1 MGYASFSNTA
11 HFKGDPAEIWDA
23 FANPAVAGIYAEHQT
38 EFFPGPDF
46 ALAAGKTWQERH
58 GAECDFDVVE
68 WTITD
73 YVPQTTIAFKGRQS
87 GILQKVRMSME
98 AADGGWTL
106 VEDIRFSPTVGGKW
120 GTSVVAWIMWA
131 TGLLA
136 KFSDDHGDTFD
147 RLRRHLDG
155 ESGEVAVPDEVR
167 LESAMVGHASSFVPA
182 VRNTVSSAAADE
194 LDGTAESMAAVDR
207 VLGHY
212 GERTVPLSEDD
223 YLRAAAYVFE
233 VARAEFGGR
242 YVEDEDGE
250 AVALVVGEPSCS
262 VTVMALGKVMK
273 RVQHGP
279 ADSIE
284 FFYAGIAPLVERGQ
298 SAVLR

>member
-11 HFKGDPAEIWDA
+11 HFKGDPEEIWDA
-23 FANPAVAGIYAEHQT
+23 FVNPAVAGIYAEHQT
-38 EFFPGPDF
+38 EFVPEQNF
-46 ALAAGKTWQERH
+46 ALAAGKSWKERH
-58 GAECDFDVVE
+58 GTECDFDVVT

-73 YVPQTTIAFKGRQS
+73 YQPGSVMAFRGKQS
-87 GILQKVRMSME
+87 GILQKVRMSM
-98 AADGGWTL
+98 APAGDGWTL
-106 VEDIRFSPTVGGKW
+106 VEDISFSPAVAGKA

-136 KFSDDHGDTFD
+136 KFSDDHGDSFN
-147 RLRRHLDG
+147 RLRSYLAGGR
-155 ESGEVAVPDEVR
+155 EAASVPDDVR
-167 LESAMVGHASSFVPA
+167 LEASMAGHAADFITS
-182 VRNTVSSAAADE
+182 VRDSVSSETAAE
-194 LDGTAESMAAVDR
+194 LDGTAASMGAVDR
-207 VLGHY
+207 VL
-212 GERTVPLSEDD
+212 ERYSVQTTRLGEDD

-233 VARAEFGGR
+233 VVRAEFGGR
-242 YVEDEDGE
+242 YVEDEGGE
-250 AVALVVGEPSCS
+250 AVALVVGGPSCS
-262 VTVMALGKVMK
+262 VTVMALGKVMR